1 LLTSGFSFPEVNGMS
16 QAADDTPQTLK
27 PEPLLDRHDAIRP
40 GLTVARPTARQWLVH
55 GALFVATGFTTTIS
69 GIVWLAGANVETTG
83 GSPAQGGGVGG
94 GLGGGV
100 VVSLLLIPWYY
111 VSGIGAIAWQAL
123 THPAL
128 LRPGLEY
135 SVSLLAILTAHEFG
149 HYFLCRYYGVDAT
162 LPFFI
167 PQPPGLLPGTFGA
180 FIKMKSPVPSRRALF
195 DIGIAGPL
203 AGFAVIIPIAFA
215 GVLTLQRNNIQA
227 GETGGITFNDPL
239 LFRLIASAFKID
251 LASSAANSFYLAAWV
266 GLLVTALNLMP
277 VGQLDGGHGTFAAF
291 GKIAHHWIGRVAFV
305 SMVALSVLGYLWH
318 SSPSGFLYVV
328 LLAVMLRV
336 RHPQPEQMEPLGAAR
351 VVVGIITLIV
361 FALCFVPFPITLD

>member
-1 LLTSGFSFPEVNGMS
+1 MS
-16 QAADDTPQTLK
+16 QAADDTSQALK
-27 PEPLLDRHDAIRP
+27 PEPLLSNHDAGPPVR
-40 GLTVARPTARQWLVH
+40 TFARPTARQWLVH

-69 GIVWLAGANVETTG
+69 GIVWVGGREVEAASG
-83 GSPAQGGGVGG
+83 PAAQSGGVAGF
-94 GLGGGV
+94 V
-100 VVSLLLIPWYY
+100 LLIPWYY
-111 VSGIGAIAWQAL
+111 IRGICGLAWLAL
-123 THPAL
+123 THPAI
-128 LRPGLEY
+128 LRPGIEF
-135 SVSLLAILTAHEFG
+135 SASLLAILTAHEFG
-149 HYFLCRYYGVDAT
+149 HYLFCRYYGVDAT

-203 AGFAVIIPIAFA
+203 AGFVIIIPIAFA
-215 GVLTLQRNNIQA
+215 GVLTLHHVPLIA
-227 GETGGITFNDPL
+227 GETSGGGGGIIFNDPL
-239 LFRLIASAFKID
+239 LFRLLARAFKID
-251 LASSAANSFYLAAWV
+251 LDNSVANSFYLAAWV

-336 RHPQPEQMEPLGAAR
+336 RHPQPERMEPLGTAR
-351 VVVGIITLIV
+351 VVIGIITLIV
-361 FALCFVPFPITLD
+361 FALCFVPFPITID